1 MRLLANIWNLLALVL
16 FLIGIGWILREWYR
30 RTENQGM
37 LVFRWIATA
46 VLVTML
52 IGFAATA
59 RDEITKIVAIFAA
72 VAVGGMLAILWVP
85 VLVGYVGN
93 KFASLLTGGEEPPE
107 PRPFYS
113 IAEGKRKMGHYTE
126 ALAEIHAQLQKFP
139 EDFQGWMMLAEIQA
153 EDLKDFIT
161 AQDTIERL
169 LSQPDHAPKNVAFAL
184 NRLADWHLKL
194 AKDRDSAAAALR
206 RIIETYPD
214 SEMAQLAT
222 QRIAHLTSDEM
233 LQQKTE
239 PRRLALP
246 EREVYIGLR
255 DDFEDLKRSETDP
268 ARAASEYV
276 NHLQDHPL
284 DHEIREKL
292 AHLYAEHYQRI
303 DLAVDQLEQLI
314 SVPNQ
319 PVKDV
324 VHWLNV
330 MADFYLKGSGDLQA
344 ARRTLQR
351 IVDSYPKSAWAENA
365 LVRMSYLKLEL
376 KQREAPHVVK
386 LGTYEQNIGL
396 KGSSPE

>member
-1 MRLLANIWNLLALVL
+1 
-16 FLIGIGWILREWYR
+16 
-30 RTENQGM
+30 
-37 LVFRWIATA
+37 
-46 VLVTML
+46 
-52 IGFAATA
+52 
-59 RDEITKIVAIFAA
+59 
-72 VAVGGMLAILWVP
+72 
-85 VLVGYVGN
+85 
-93 KFASLLTGGEEPPE
+93 
-107 PRPFYS
+107 
-113 IAEGKRKMGHYTE
+113 
-126 ALAEIHAQLQKFP
+126 
-139 EDFQGWMMLAEIQA
+139 FQGWMMLAEIQA

-206 RIIETYPD
+206 RIIDTYPD

>member
-139 EDFQGWMMLAEIQA
+139 ED
-153 EDLKDFIT
+153 
-161 AQDTIERL
+161 
-169 LSQPDHAPKNVAFAL
+169 
-184 NRLADWHLKL
+184 
-194 AKDRDSAAAALR
+194 
-206 RIIETYPD
+206 
-214 SEMAQLAT
+214 
-222 QRIAHLTSDEM
+222 
-233 LQQKTE
+233 
-239 PRRLALP
+239 
-246 EREVYIGLR
+246 
-255 DDFEDLKRSETDP
+255 
-268 ARAASEYV
+268 
-276 NHLQDHPL
+276 
-284 DHEIREKL
+284 
-292 AHLYAEHYQRI
+292 
-303 DLAVDQLEQLI
+303 
-314 SVPNQ
+314 
-319 PVKDV
+319 
-324 VHWLNV
+324 
-330 MADFYLKGSGDLQA
+330 
-344 ARRTLQR
+344 
-351 IVDSYPKSAWAENA
+351 
-365 LVRMSYLKLEL
+365 
-376 KQREAPHVVK
+376 
-386 LGTYEQNIGL
+386 
-396 KGSSPE
+396 